1 MNWSMIQVF
10 GLLAMLA
17 IPTFSPSATLT
28 LSGEG
33 ELQKSSENA
42 PSVGVRTIKS
52 DAVHAREL
60 IEALARRMGGEARL
74 KDINGLHVSME
85 GDAFNGLQGSDPA
98 NIDTDRRMGST
109 LFTAD
114 FDYSHHHYRRRV
126 LQVLPGGIRLDVVSY
141 FNDGMLTTAYPGGH
155 RMTQSSGQE
164 SAVADG
170 LGRFVP
176 ALFAQRALKN
186 ISSATYV
193 GRKLEA
199 GKLVDVVEVSW
210 DQSTR
215 MRAHLNAQDQKL
227 LQLELAA
234 TDPLSGD
241 DDIVY
246 SFEGERVVDG
256 IPFPLRV
263 TMLRRGLPYLSI
275 QVRDVSVNPKFADAL
290 FEIPKYE
297 ALTTTPTT
305 SPMSGGAYEIKGLDG
320 GVFRVFFFDL
330 GDSVAVFDAP
340 GSRSRSEWVVGE
352 IRKAVGDKPIKYV
365 VLSHFHDDH
374 IAGIGYYVDHGAQI
388 VTTRA
393 NASIVKRYAIV
404 DSRLHPDLPAEGRSP
419 SFLFVDSDKI
429 DLKGSGGTVLSVY
442 KLADCPHA
450 KDMLVAYLPSEK
462 LLIEADLFVE
472 LAAYSDTSAAFSKW
486 MAEPSAPPVDWI
498 VGTHLGKVSRESFEK
513 EGRHSPYG
521 EQ

>member
-1 MNWSMIQVF
+1 M
-10 GLLAMLA
+10 G
-17 IPTFSPSATLT
+17 AT
-28 LSGEG
+28 
-33 ELQKSSENA
+33 
-42 PSVGVRTIKS
+42 
-52 DAVHAREL
+52 D
-60 IEALARRMGGEARL
+60 
-74 KDINGLHVSME
+74 
-85 GDAFNGLQGSDPA
+85 
-98 NIDTDRRMGST
+98 
-109 LFTAD
+109 FTAD
-114 FDYSHHHYRRRV
+114 FDYSHHQYRRRI
-126 LQVLPGGIRLDVVSY
+126 LQVLPGGIRLDAVGY
-141 FNDGMLTTAYPGGH
+141 FKDGMVTTAYPGGQ

-164 SAVADG
+164 SAIADG
-170 LGRFVP
+170 LCRFVP

-199 GKLVDVVEVSW
+199 GKLIDIVEVSW

-215 MRAHLNAQDQKL
+215 MRAHLDSKDQKL
-227 LQLELAA
+227 LQLEL
-234 TDPLSGD
+234 TISDPLSGD
-241 DDIVY
+241 DDVVY
-246 SFEGERVVDG
+246 SYDGELVVEG
-256 IPFPLRV
+256 IPFPRRV
-263 TMLRRGLPYLSI
+263 TMLRRGLRYLSV
-275 QVRDVSVNPKFADAL
+275 QVSDVSVNPKFADAL
-290 FEIPKYE
+290 FEVPHYE

-305 SPMSGGAYEIKGLDG
+305 NPMSGGAYEIKGLEG

-340 GSRSRSEWVVGE
+340 GSRSRSQWVEGE

-404 DSRLHPDLPAEGRSP
+404 DSSLHPDLPAEGRSP

-429 DLKGSGGTVLSVY
+429 DLKGSGGTVLTVY

-472 LAAYSDTSAAFSKW
+472 LAAYSATSAAFSTW

-498 VGTHLGKVSRESFEK
+498 VGTHLAKVSRESFEK
-513 EGRHSPYG
+513 EGRQYRPG